1 MSIQQEIHY
10 QEYLNRENE
19 LLHAPYDTEL
29 DFYSCIKLGDVNRI
43 IELCQ
48 ESLTEKENLG
58 ILSDNYLR
66 HIRYHFIITTAMV
79 ARYCIEG
86 GMELSTAY
94 TLSDFYIKKADT
106 LKSAEEISDLHKEM
120 CLDYTERMRAL
131 RKHKTCSPTIS
142 NALDY
147 IYDHL
152 HTRIDIETL
161 AKHVG
166 LSPAYL
172 SRLFKSEIGIS
183 ITDYIRNRKIDTA
196 KNMLRYSDYPISQ
209 ISNTLA
215 FPSQS
220 YFTEQF
226 KKLTGFTPAKYRK
239 EYHRQVLK

>member
-29 DFYSCIKLGDVNRI
+29 DFYAWVKSGNVEKVTQ
-43 IELCQ
+43 LC
-48 ESLTEKENLG
+48 EERLIDKKDLG
-58 ILSDNYLR
+58 ILSDNYVN

-106 LKSAEEISDLHKEM
+106 LKTAEDISDLHVEM
-120 CLDYTERMRAL
+120 CLDYTDRMHSL
-131 RKHKTCSPTIS
+131 RKSKVCSPAIAD
-142 NALDY
+142 ALDY

-152 HTRIDIETL
+152 HTRINIDTL
-161 AKHVG
+161 AVHVG
-166 LSPAYL
+166 LSSAYL
-172 SRLFKSEIGIS
+172 SRLFKSEIGAS
-183 ITDYIRNRKIDTA
+183 ITDYIRDRKIDTA

-226 KKLTGFTPAKYRK
+226 KRLTGYTPAKYRN
-239 EYHRQVLK
+239 EYHRQVL